1 MSMSLNPSKAKIGE
15 NRFRCYPV
23 YPAICRAVRPPPQ
36 NSAGAK
42 KLDGSRAAIKI
53 HGSRII
59 SGGRTNTPTDLSF
72 TLSPYE
78 DKQGFWNMM

>member
-1 MSMSLNPSKAKIGE
+1 MGE

-42 KLDGSRAAIKI
+42 KLDGSRAASKSPI
-53 HGSRII
+53 GSNNNQW
-59 SGGRTNTPTDLSF
+59 GRTNTPTD
-72 TLSPYE
+72 
-78 DKQGFWNMM
+78 